1 MSYDAAPPSAP
12 LLCERAR
19 SFPFLTDGE
28 TLYLIEGWRAEASPP
43 RRIRARKLGA
53 RERALV
59 EEALRD
65 AAEEAAYRVSGR
77 VRPARPARS

>member
-1 MSYDAAPPSAP
+1 MLYDAVAAPPP
-12 LLCERAR
+12 LACEPAR

-28 TLYLIEGWRAEASPP
+28 ALYLIEGWRAEASSPK
-43 RRIRARKLGA
+43 RARVRKLGA

-65 AAEEAAYRVSGR
+65 AAEEAVYRVSGR
-77 VRPARPARS
+77 ARRARRARS